1 MCILC
6 ILIPILVGLLCALL
20 GYFLGRLIEKKSEVY
35 TKLRADLDGC
45 RKENE
50 QLQTTNNTLKSE
62 IASMSKK
69 STSAKHDF
77 DGALAAGVF
86 GKKVVEDDLKL
97 VEGIGPK
104 IEELFLKAGI
114 KTWKALSETTVE
126 KCQQIL
132 EGGGESFK
140 AHNPTSWP
148 LQSEMA
154 YTGKWDELKSG
165 RMICL
170 EVNCRINTFLVKG
183 QIFNDKPF

>member
-6 ILIPILVGLLCALL
+6 ILIPILVGLICALL
-20 GYFLGRLIEKKSEVY
+20 GYFLGRLIEKRSEVY

-50 QLQTTNNTLKSE
+50 QLLTSNNSLKSE

-69 STSAKHDF
+69 STSVRHDF
-77 DGALAAGVF
+77 DAALAASVF
-86 GKKVVEDDLKL
+86 GKKIVEDDLMII
-97 VEGIGPK
+97 EGIGHK
-104 IEELFLKAGI
+104 IDKLFQKAGI

-132 EGGGESFK
+132 EGAGESFK

-154 YTGKWDELKSG
+154 YTRKWDELKKWQDDMLG
-165 RMICL
+165 GKL
-170 EVNCRINTFLVKG
+170 
-183 QIFNDKPF
+183 

>member
-6 ILIPILVGLLCALL
+6 ILIPILVGLICALL
-20 GYFLGRLIEKKSEVY
+20 GYFLGRQIEKKSEVY

-50 QLQTTNNTLKSE
+50 QLLTSNSSLKSE

-77 DGALAAGVF
+77 DGDLAASVF
-86 GKKVVEDDLKL
+86 GEKIAKNDLK
-97 VEGIGPK
+97 VIEGIGPK
-104 IEELFLKAGI
+104 IEELFQKSGI

-132 EGGGESFK
+132 EGAGESFK

-154 YTGKWDELKSG
+154 YTGKWDELKKWQDDMLG
-165 RMICL
+165 GKL
-170 EVNCRINTFLVKG
+170 
-183 QIFNDKPF
+183 

>member
-6 ILIPILVGLLCALL
+6 ILIPILIGLICALL
-20 GYFLGRLIEKKSEVY
+20 SYFLGRQIEKKSKVY
-35 TKLRADLDGC
+35 TKLRADLDAC
-45 RKENE
+45 RKENV
-50 QLQTTNNTLKSE
+50 QLLSSNNSLKSE

-77 DGALAAGVF
+77 DADLAASVF
-86 GKKVVEDDLKL
+86 GEKIALNDLKII
-97 VEGIGPK
+97 EGIGPK
-104 IEELFLKAGI
+104 IEELFQKAGI

-132 EGGGESFK
+132 EGAGESYK

-154 YTGKWDELKSG
+154 YTGKWEELKKWQDEMLG
-165 RMICL
+165 GKL
-170 EVNCRINTFLVKG
+170 
-183 QIFNDKPF
+183 

>member
-6 ILIPILVGLLCALL
+6 ILIPILVGLICALL
-20 GYFLGRLIEKKSEVY
+20 GYFLGRQIEKKSKVY
-35 TKLRADLDGC
+35 TKLRADLDAC

-50 QLQTTNNTLKSE
+50 QLLISNNSLKSE

-77 DGALAAGVF
+77 DADLAASVF
-86 GKKVVEDDLKL
+86 GEKIVENDLKI

-104 IEELFLKAGI
+104 IEELFQKAGI

-132 EGGGESFK
+132 EGAGESYK

-154 YTGKWDELKSG
+154 YTGKWDELKKWQDDMLG
-165 RMICL
+165 GKL
-170 EVNCRINTFLVKG
+170 
-183 QIFNDKPF
+183 

>member
-1 MCILC
+1 MHWI
-6 ILIPILVGLLCALL
+6 IIIYTKEQYNYYPGKREFPRIDK
-20 GYFLGRLIEKKSEVY
+20 ITEVY

-50 QLQTTNNTLKSE
+50 QLLTSNNSLKSE

-77 DGALAAGVF
+77 DADMAASVF
-86 GKKVVEDDLKL
+86 GEKIAKNDLK
-97 VEGIGPK
+97 VIEGIGPK
-104 IEELFLKAGI
+104 IEELFQKSGI

-132 EGGGESFK
+132 EGAGESFK

-154 YTGKWDELKSG
+154 YTGKWDELKKWQDDMLG
-165 RMICL
+165 GKL
-170 EVNCRINTFLVKG
+170 
-183 QIFNDKPF
+183 